1 MPKIIFTES
10 YEKRAK
16 KFLKRNSNLEKQY
29 IKTLK
34 LLEKNPLHPSL
45 RLHRLKGRLSMLHSV
60 SINIAY
66 RISIKFIIKKDQIIP
81 IDVGKH
87 DEVY

>member
-1 MPKIIFTES
+1 MPKLIFTES

-16 KFLKRNSNLEKQY
+16 KFLNRNPDMENQY
-29 IKTLK
+29 IKTLN
-34 LLEKNPLHPSL
+34 LLEMNPLHPSL
-45 RLHRLKGRLSMLHSV
+45 RLHRLKGKLSMLHSV

-66 RISIKFIIKKDQIIP
+66 RITIKFIFRDDQIIP
-81 IDVGKH
+81 VDVGKH